1 MRKVSLFLISIL
13 LLAVLPGGAQG
24 AQTPDEHW
32 QAPSPTANGQ
42 IGVGF
47 DDREDYFYIG
57 SLRALTYRN
66 NIPTGLLCSSLTDP
80 KCASAEYFAMKAS
93 LTPCATTT
101 QVNCIDALTATL
113 PDGRIERAEFKGFVT
128 TDPSV
133 VWIGDASLQI
143 PDSKSESIWNFPTL
157 SHNGGQDFVVNAI
170 LDGVYEPKNSPR
182 WIRMVAMVQPVT
194 KILDSS
200 ARRPLA
206 FADNEMSGLSKEFI
220 EGRNLWTGGQQGGL
234 YKNCATTTDGF
245 CFRREPFPEGTS
257 FSLSIRTNS
266 QVGGW
271 IHGRMKSPDIKIEEI
286 NGYWRTTVGGKPTEV
301 PVVGIWFDNKDF
313 TDEAKMA
320 YKNAGESTWGV
331 ASGGIAT
338 RYGSTGQYD
347 SVTISRLNSIR
358 SLIKDKASANP
369 EIWSFGTISPQ
380 KLASDIAALSGKSS
394 CVSNAKGLTGIVMT
408 NATTYDGSVPVFSE
422 KDQTLNYLV
431 SAPHFAANGEEFLGT
446 YDLVIRSDVAKCIY
460 GFNQTPTS
468 ATVSIIRGEAVE
480 KVSTTTLSEKDGWLS
495 LSAYG
500 FTFSSPKISVK
511 LIAPTVAPAASPVVA
526 PSLKPAPAKVAT
538 QKSIVCAQGKS
549 KKKLT
554 GTNPKCPKGYKL
566 VK

>member
-32 QAPSPTANGQ
+32 QVPSPTANGQ

-47 DDREDYFYIG
+47 DDREDYFSIG
-57 SLRALTYRN
+57 ALRALVYKKG
-66 NIPTGLLCSSLTDP
+66 IPTGPVCSSLADP
-80 KCASAEYFAMKAS
+80 ACEGAEYFAVKAS
-93 LTPCATTT
+93 LTPCDLLVK
-101 QVNCIDALTATL
+101 VNCVESLIANL
-113 PDGRIERAEFKGFVT
+113 PDGRSEKAEFKNYVST
-128 TDPSV
+128 
-133 VWIGDASLQI
+133 DASVFWTGNSTLNV
-143 PDSKSESIWNFPTL
+143 PDSKSEMIWNFPTL
-157 SHNGGQDFVVNAI
+157 SHAGGKDFLVNVI
-170 LDGVYEPKNSPR
+170 LDGDFTPKNSPR
-182 WIRMVAMVQPVT
+182 WSRLVAMVQPVT
-194 KILDSS
+194 KVADSS
-200 ARRPLA
+200 AYRPVA
-206 FADNEMSGLSKEFI
+206 FSNDDMSWMSKEAI
-220 EGRNLWTGGQQGGL
+220 EGGNGWAGAQRGGL
-234 YKNCATTTDGF
+234 HKNCATTTDGF

-257 FSLSIRTNS
+257 LSLSIRTNS

-271 IHGRMKSPDIKIEEI
+271 IHGRMKSPNIKIEEI
-286 NGYWRTTVGGKPTEV
+286 DGYWRTTVGGKPTEV

-313 TDEAKMA
+313 TDEAKIA

-331 ASGGIAT
+331 ASGGVAT

-538 QKSIVCAQGKS
+538 QKSIVCAQGKN